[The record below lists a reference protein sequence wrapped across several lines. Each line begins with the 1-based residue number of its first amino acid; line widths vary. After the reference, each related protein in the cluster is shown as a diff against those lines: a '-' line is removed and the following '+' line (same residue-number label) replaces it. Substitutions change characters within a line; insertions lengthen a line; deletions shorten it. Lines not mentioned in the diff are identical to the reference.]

1 MNERWITIGAVA
13 SLLNISWPTAKKKLS
28 SGEIPGL
35 TTHLGYQRVELQVF
49 KKWHD
54 SRIVRKT

>member
-13 SLLNISWPTAKKKLS
+13 SLLNISWPTAKKKLVS
-28 SGEIPGL
+28 REIPGL
-35 TTHLGYQRVELQVF
+35 TTHLGYLRVELQVF

-54 SRIVRKT
+54 SKDLRKV

>member
-13 SLLNISWPTAKKKLS
+13 SLLNISWPTARKRLK
-28 SGEIPGL
+28 SGDIPGL
-35 TTHLGYQRVELQVF
+35 VEHLGYTRVELQVF
-49 KKWHD
+49 RKWHD